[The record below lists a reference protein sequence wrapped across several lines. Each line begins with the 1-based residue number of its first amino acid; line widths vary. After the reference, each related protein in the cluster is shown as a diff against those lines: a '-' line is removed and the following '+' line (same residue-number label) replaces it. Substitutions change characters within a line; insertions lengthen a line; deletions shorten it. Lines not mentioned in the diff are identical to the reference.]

1 MKLQLAWHQELS
13 ARMKIETPEA
23 MQELGR
29 KLGAVLKVGDVVA
42 LIGPLGAGKTEL
54 TKGIASHFGIDEVT
68 SPTFVIARSY
78 KSHPPLIH
86 MDAYRLLAGAN
97 PLFELEDLDLDAES
111 SITVIEWGGELV
123 DHISSDFLEVIINRD
138 SDIRE
143 VSFIGHGARWQGF
156 SL

>member
-1 MKLQLAWHQELS
+1 MLTIDSPSE
-13 ARMKIETPEA
+13 
-23 MQELGR
+23 MQELGKKIGA
-29 KLGAVLKVGDVVA
+29 KLKTGDVVA

-54 TKGIASHFGIDEVT
+54 TKGIAAHFGIEEVT

-78 KSHPPLIH
+78 KSNPPLIH
-86 MDAYRLLAGAN
+86 MDAYRLLAGTN
-97 PLFELEDLDLDAES
+97 PLFELEDLDLSAET

>member
-1 MKLQLAWHQELS
+1 
-13 ARMKIETPEA
+13 MKIETPEA
-23 MQELGR
+23 MQALGKR
-29 KLGAVLKVGDVVA
+29 IGATLKVGDVVA

-54 TKGIASHFGIDEVT
+54 TKGIAAAFGIEEVT

-78 KSHPPLIH
+78 RSNPPLIH

-97 PLFELEDLDLDAES
+97 PLFELEDLDLDAEKAVT
-111 SITVIEWGGELV
+111 IIEWGGELV
-123 DHISSDFLEVIINRD
+123 EKISSDYLEVHINRD

-143 VSFIGHGARWQGF
+143 VSFVGHGQRWQGF

>member
-1 MKLQLAWHQELS
+1 M
-13 ARMKIETPEA
+13 
-23 MQELGR
+23 R
-29 KLGAVLKVGDVVA
+29 KLGQTIGQKLVIGDVVA
-42 LIGPLGAGKTEL
+42 LTGPLGAGKTEL
-54 TKGIASHFGIDEVT
+54 TKGIAAHFGIDEVT

-78 KSHPPLIH
+78 KSNPPLIH

-97 PLFELEDLDLDAES
+97 PLYELEDLDLSAES

-123 DHISSDFLEVIINRD
+123 DHIASDFLEVIINRD

-143 VSFIGHGARWQGF
+143 VSFIGHGPRWQGF

>member
-1 MKLQLAWHQELS
+1 M
-13 ARMKIETPEA
+13 
-23 MQELGR
+23 
-29 KLGAVLKVGDVVA
+29 
-42 LIGPLGAGKTEL
+42 GAGKTEL
-54 TKGIASHFGIDEVT
+54 TKGIAAHFGIDEVT

-78 KSHPPLIH
+78 KSNPPLIH

-97 PLFELEDLDLDAES
+97 PLYELEDLDLSAES

-123 DHISSDFLEVIINRD
+123 DHIASDFLEVIINRD

-143 VSFIGHGARWQGF
+143 VSFIGHGPRWQGF

>member
-1 MKLQLAWHQELS
+1 M
-13 ARMKIETPEA
+13 
-23 MQELGR
+23 R
-29 KLGAVLKVGDVVA
+29 KLGQTIGQKLVIGDVVA
-42 LIGPLGAGKTEL
+42 LTGPLGAGKTEL
-54 TKGIASHFGIDEVT
+54 TKGIAANFGIDEVT

-78 KSHPPLIH
+78 KSNPPLIH
-86 MDAYRLLAGAN
+86 MDAYRILAGTN
-97 PLFELEDLDLDAES
+97 PLFELEDLDLSAET

-123 DHISSDFLEVIINRD
+123 DHISNDFLEVIINRD

>member
-1 MKLQLAWHQELS
+1 VQIATAEEMRELRQAIGQKLV
-13 ARMKIETPEA
+13 I
-23 MQELGR
+23 
-29 KLGAVLKVGDVVA
+29 GDVVA
-42 LIGPLGAGKTEL
+42 LTGPLGAGKTEL
-54 TKGIASHFGIDEVT
+54 TKGIAAHFGIEEVT

-78 KSHPPLIH
+78 KSNPPLIH

-97 PLFELEDLDLDAES
+97 PLFELEDLDLNAET

-123 DHISSDFLEVIINRD
+123 DHISNDFLEVIINRD

>member
-1 MKLQLAWHQELS
+1 MRAI
-13 ARMKIETPEA
+13 RVETPEA

-29 KLGAVLKVGDVVA
+29 RLGAKLKIGDVVA

-54 TKGIASHFGIDEVT
+54 TKGIAATFGIEEVT

-78 KSHPPLIH
+78 RSNPPLIH

-97 PLFELEDLDLDAES
+97 PLFELEDLDLDAERA
-111 SITVIEWGGELV
+111 ITIIEWGGELV
-123 DHISSDFLEVIINRD
+123 EKISSQFLEVHINRD

-143 VSFIGHGARWQGF
+143 VTFVGHGERWQGF

>member
-1 MKLQLAWHQELS
+1 M
-13 ARMKIETPEA
+13 R
-23 MQELGR
+23 ELGQAIGQ
-29 KLGAVLKVGDVVA
+29 KLVIGDVVA
-42 LIGPLGAGKTEL
+42 LTGPLGAGKTEL
-54 TKGIASHFGIDEVT
+54 TKGIAAHFGIEEVT

-78 KSHPPLIH
+78 KSNPPLIH

-97 PLFELEDLDLDAES
+97 PLFELEDLDLDAET

-138 SDIRE
+138 SDIRD